1 MERWC
6 TYISSGKTKLAGNF
20 VYFLNNSY
28 WLSPHNYFLEAH
40 THGNI
45 EHTHSQLLNTK
56 NCESISNKSILNTN
70 TSNEANNE
78 NNVLKNLRLKNSN
91 KVIIGHINI
100 NSLRNK
106 FELLTEMVRDKVDLL
121 MISETKLDSSFPNA
135 QFYMKS
141 YSKPYML
148 DRNSKGGGII
158 LYVREDIPS
167 KLINSS
173 CTNHDKEYFLVE
185 LKLRE
190 QKWLIVC
197 NYNPHKTS
205 FKGYLECISKE
216 IDLHSSKYDLKQS
229 DKDLKH
235 FKETCLWVVNT
246 IAPLSKADL

>member
-1 MERWC
+1 ME
-6 TYISSGKTKLAGNF
+6 SGKTKLAEN
-20 VYFLNNSY
+20 VIYFLNNSY
-28 WLSPHNYFLEAH
+28 WLSPHDYFLEAH

-70 TSNEANNE
+70 TSNEGNNE
-78 NNVLKNLRLKNSN
+78 NNVLKSLKLKNSN

-121 MISETKLDSSFPNA
+121 MIFETKLDSSFPNA

-141 YSKPYML
+141 YSYRL
-148 DRNSKGGGII
+148 DRNSKEGGII

-173 CTNHDKEYFLVE
+173 CIDHDKEYFLVE
-185 LKLRE
+185 LNLRK
-190 QKWLIVC
+190 QKM
-197 NYNPHKTS
+197 
-205 FKGYLECISKE
+205 G
-216 IDLHSSKYDLKQS
+216 
-229 DKDLKH
+229 
-235 FKETCLWVVNT
+235 NT
-246 IAPLSKADL
+246 L